1 MLALHVAVD
10 EEQANVPV
18 ENRCAAFNEHNGI
31 VVDIRLHAVTG
42 NTHGKV
48 RLRIRSDLIILI
60 IITERRRGISGRCRR
75 HIQRDDLIALR
86 LTLCSLQTRTLGI
99 QQMQR
104 HKAAVIIQTAQL
116 PERLPLLRCRLTGA
130 ARTAKR
136 LERNVQRVTDAQ
148 QQLEIDLHI
157 VAADNAVERLRRH
170 LDLPREFVDLDLAF
184 IQQIFERGS
193 DHTQHLFGL
202 IITNLLFYVKE

>member
-1 MLALHVAVD
+1 MLALHIAID
-10 EEQANVPV
+10 EEQTNVPIK
-18 ENRCAAFNEHNGI
+18 NRRAAFDQYNGI
-31 VVDIRLHAVTG
+31 VVDIGLHTVTG
-42 NTHGKV
+42 DAHGKV
-48 RLRIRSDLIILI
+48 RLRIRRDLIILI
-60 IITERRRGISGRCRR
+60 IITKRRRGISGRCRR
-75 HIQRDDLIALR
+75 HIKRDDLIALR
-86 LTLCSLQTRTLGI
+86 LTLCSLQTRTLSI
-99 QQMQR
+99 EQLQR

-136 LERNVQRVTDAQ
+136 LERNVQRIADAQ

-170 LDLPREFVDLDLAF
+170 FDLPRELVDLDLAF

>member
-1 MLALHVAVD
+1 MLALHIAVD
-10 EEQANVPV
+10 EEQTNVPV
-18 ENRCAAFNEHNGI
+18 KNRRAAFDQYDGI
-31 VVDIRLHAVTG
+31 VVDIGLHTVTG
-42 NTHGKV
+42 DAHGKV

-60 IITERRRGISGRCRR
+60 IITKRRRGISGRCRC
-75 HIQRDDLIALR
+75 HIKRDDLIALR

-99 QQMQR
+99 EQLQR

-136 LERNVQRVTDAQ
+136 LKRNMQRIADAQ

-157 VAADNAVERLRRH
+157 VAADNAVERLCRH
-170 LDLPREFVDLDLAF
+170 FDLPRELVDLDLAF

-202 IITNLLFYVKE
+202 IITNLPFYVKE